1 MSQETDEWL
10 NRFCLIGMTD
20 KRGRAWHYR
29 ESAQGDE
36 PNHYPGFI
44 PVPDVLR
51 RLFSWEAVEAPVFL
65 NIGGEFR
72 QIGDRKA
79 ITRSDDPMTVLGI
92 FKEGYVPHSY
102 SKWLLEIV
110 AEILGTEL
118 GISSAGLLQKGGL
131 AWVEVSVPEN
141 IMTPEGVEFRSNL
154 LAGTS
159 FNGVLSTTYK
169 RTNSVTVCDNTM
181 MASLASDGEELKIKH
196 TKYSGLR
203 IDDARDALSLIVES
217 QAKFAN
223 DITTLCN
230 VKVSDKE
237 FSQILDLLA
246 PVPENSARGA
256 GFAATKR
263 DTLSQLYKSDS
274 RVAPWNG
281 TAFGVLQADNTYR
294 HHYAIVRGTDG
305 GHAERNAENALLG
318 KTGEA
323 DSKILAAI
331 AKVKNMPELIAA

>member
-1 MSQETDEWL
+1 MSTETDEWL
-10 NRFCLIGMTD
+10 NRFCLIGQTD
-20 KRGRAWHYR
+20 KRGMAWHYR

-51 RLFSWEAVEAPVFL
+51 RLFSWDAVESPVFL
-65 NIGGEFR
+65 NIDGKFTP
-72 QIGDRKA
+72 IGDRKA
-79 ITRSDDPMTVLGI
+79 ITRSDDPQCVLGI
-92 FKEGYVPHSY
+92 FKEGYTPHSY
-102 SKWLLEIV
+102 SQWLLKIV

-131 AWVEVSVPEN
+131 AWVEVSIPDN
-141 IMTPEGVEFRSNL
+141 IKTPEGVEFRSNL

-181 MASLASDGEELKIKH
+181 MASLASEGEELKIKH
-196 TKYSGLR
+196 TRFSGLR
-203 IDDARDALSLIVES
+203 IDDARDALSMVVES
-217 QAKFAN
+217 QEKFAK

-230 VKVSDKE
+230 VKISAKE
-237 FSQILDLLA
+237 FDLVLDAIA
-246 PVPENSARGA
+246 PVPEGSARGA
-256 GFAATKR
+256 TFASNKR
-263 DTLSQLYKSDS
+263 DILAQLYKSDS
-274 RVAPWNG
+274 RVAPWTG

-331 AKVKNMPELIAA
+331 AKVKNMPQLIAA